1 MCHHLSQYDAKR
13 RENDMKR
20 HKIVAKRN
28 RNAAKRRK
36 NGAKTAR
43 KWHENNANKHS
54 APPHPPKIGG
64 LDPSLIL
71 PIPHR
76 QTPKRPCLCN
86 TLY

>member
-1 MCHHLSQYDAKR
+1 MCHHLSQYDAKH
-13 RENDMKR
+13 RENDVKR

-28 RNAAKRRK
+28 RNAVKRPE

-43 KWHENNANKHS
+43 KRHENNANKRS
-54 APPHPPKIGG
+54 APPQKIGG

-86 TLY
+86 TLF